1 MKGFKNA
8 IIYKENVGLVKSSIQ
23 FENGKISSFEDGN
36 DLLSLDDKLI
46 IVPGFIDE
54 HIHGAN
60 GSDVMYATD
69 KDLSN
74 IAKSIAMDGVTS
86 FMPTTMSMDISSIKK
101 ALNVIGNYSNE
112 EGANVIGAHVEG
124 PFISKKYCGAQD
136 PKNIIK
142 SNIGILKDLI
152 VSSNNKIK
160 IITIAPEETNL
171 EVMKYLKDNNIL
183 INAGHS
189 DASAMQSVEA
199 FKNGV
204 TCLTHTY
211 NAMRG
216 IHHRDI
222 GLLGEGLIHD
232 DIYTELI
239 ADLHHVSGEAIKF
252 LYRNKP
258 SEKIILITDS
268 MEARFLPNGE
278 YELGGQKVYVK
289 DGTATLKSGVLAGSI
304 LHMNEGIKN
313 VKDVLGVSLIEAID
327 MATKNVANHLGLT
340 NKGSIAIGKDA
351 DLTIIDEDL
360 NVYMTIVNGK
370 IVYQK
375 ENIINEK

>member
-1 MKGFKNA
+1 MKGFKNVT
-8 IIYKENVGLVKSSIQ
+8 IYKENVGLVKSSIQ
-23 FENGKISSFEDGN
+23 FENGKISSFEDGD
-36 DLLSLDDKLI
+36 DLLSLDDKLVV
-46 IVPGFIDE
+46 VPGFIDE

-74 IAKSIAMDGVTS
+74 VAKSITMDGVTS
-86 FMPTTMSMDISSIKK
+86 FMPTTMNMDISSIKK

-112 EGANVIGAHVEG
+112 AGANIIGAHVEG

-142 SNIGILKDLI
+142 ADINTLKDLI
-152 VSSNNKIK
+152 DASNKKIK
-160 IITIAPEETNL
+160 IITIAPEETSL
-171 EVMKYLKDNNIL
+171 EVIEYLKDNNIL

-189 DASAMQSVEA
+189 DASAMQSIEA
-199 FKNGV
+199 FKNGI

-232 DIYTELI
+232 EIYTELI
-239 ADLHHVSGEAIKF
+239 ADLHHVSSEAIKF

-289 DGTATLKSGVLAGSI
+289 DGVATLKSGVLAGSV

-313 VKDVLGVSLIEAID
+313 VKDVLGISLIEAID

-351 DLTIIDEDL
+351 DLTIIDENL

>member
-46 IVPGFIDE
+46 VVPGFIDE

-74 IAKSIAMDGVTS
+74 IAKSITKDGVTS

-152 VSSNNKIK
+152 DSSNKKIK
-160 IITIAPEETNL
+160 IITIAPEEIAL
-171 EVMKYLKDNNIL
+171 EVMEYLKDNNIL

-189 DASAMQSVEA
+189 DASAMQAVEA

-232 DIYTELI
+232 EIYAELI
-239 ADLHHVSGEAIKF
+239 ADLHHVSSEAIKF

-258 SEKIILITDS
+258 SNKIILITDS
-268 MEARFLPNGE
+268 MAIISRRRC
-278 YELGGQKVYVK
+278 
-289 DGTATLKSGVLAGSI
+289 
-304 LHMNEGIKN
+304 LH
-313 VKDVLGVSLIEAID
+313 
-327 MATKNVANHLGLT
+327 
-340 NKGSIAIGKDA
+340 
-351 DLTIIDEDL
+351 
-360 NVYMTIVNGK
+360 
-370 IVYQK
+370 
-375 ENIINEK
+375 

>member
-46 IVPGFIDE
+46 VVPGFIDE

-74 IAKSIAMDGVTS
+74 IAKSITKDGVTS

-142 SNIGILKDLI
+142 SNIDILKDLI
-152 VSSNNKIK
+152 VSSNKKIK

-189 DASAMQSVEA
+189 DASAMQAVEA
-199 FKNGV
+199 FENGV

-232 DIYTELI
+232 EIYTELI

-258 SEKIILITDS
+258 SNKIILITDS
-268 MEARFLPNGE
+268 MEARFLLNGI

-289 DGTATLKSGVLAGSI
+289 DGMATLKSGVLAGSV

-351 DLTIIDEDL
+351 DLTIIDENL

>member
-1 MKGFKNA
+1 MKGFKNVT
-8 IIYKENVGLVKSSIQ
+8 IYKENVGLVKSSIQ
-23 FENGKISSFEDGN
+23 FENGKISSFEDGD
-36 DLLSLDDKLI
+36 DLLNLDDSLI
-46 IVPGFIDE
+46 VVPGFIDE

-60 GSDVMYATD
+60 GSDVMFATN
-69 KDLSN
+69 KDLLN

-189 DASAMQSVEA
+189 DASAMQAVEA
-199 FKNGV
+199 FENGV

-258 SEKIILITDS
+258 SKKIILITDS
-268 MEARFLPNGE
+268 MEARFLPNGI

-289 DGTATLKSGVLAGSI
+289 DGTATLKSGVLAGSV

-375 ENIINEK
+375 ENIINEN

>member
-74 IAKSIAMDGVTS
+74 IAKSITKDGVTS

-101 ALNVIGNYSNE
+101 ALNIIGNYSNE

-189 DASAMQSVEA
+189 DASAMQAVEA

-258 SEKIILITDS
+258 SKKIILITDS
-268 MEARFLPNGE
+268 MEARFLPNGI

-289 DGTATLKSGVLAGSI
+289 DGTATLKSGVLAGSV

-375 ENIINEK
+375 ENIINEN

>member
-74 IAKSIAMDGVTS
+74 IAKSITKDGVTS

-189 DASAMQSVEA
+189 DASAMQAVEA

-258 SEKIILITDS
+258 SKKIILITDS
-268 MEARFLPNGE
+268 MEARFLPNGI

-289 DGTATLKSGVLAGSI
+289 DGTATLKSGVLAGSV

-375 ENIINEK
+375 ENIINEN

>member
-46 IVPGFIDE
+46 VVPGFIDE

-74 IAKSIAMDGVTS
+74 IAKSITKDGVTS

-160 IITIAPEETNL
+160 IITIEETNL

-189 DASAMQSVEA
+189 DASAMQAVEA
-199 FKNGV
+199 FENGV

-258 SEKIILITDS
+258 SKKIILITDS
-268 MEARFLPNGE
+268 MEARFLPNGI

-289 DGTATLKSGVLAGSI
+289 DGTATLKSGVLAGSV

-351 DLTIIDEDL
+351 DLTIIDENL

>member
-1 MKGFKNA
+1 MKGFKNV

-23 FENGKISSFEDGN
+23 FENGKISSFEDEN

-46 IVPGFIDE
+46 VVPGFIDE

-74 IAKSIAMDGVTS
+74 IAKSITKDGVTS

-142 SNIGILKDLI
+142 SNLGILKDLI
-152 VSSNNKIK
+152 DSSNKKIK
-160 IITIAPEETNL
+160 IITIAPEETTL
-171 EVMKYLKDNNIL
+171 EVMEYLKDNNIL

-189 DASAMQSVEA
+189 DASAMQAVEA

-232 DIYTELI
+232 EIYAELI

-252 LYRNKP
+252 LYRNK
-258 SEKIILITDS
+258 SSNKIILITDS
-268 MEARFLPNGE
+268 MEARFLPNGI

-289 DGTATLKSGVLAGSI
+289 DGVAALENGTLAGSV

-313 VKDVLGVSLIEAID
+313 VKDVLGISLIEAID

-340 NKGSIAIGKDA
+340 NKGGIAIGKDA
-351 DLTIIDEDL
+351 DLTIIDENL

-375 ENIINEK
+375 N

>member
-1 MKGFKNA
+1 MKGFKNVT
-8 IIYKENVGLVKSSIQ
+8 IYKENVGLVKSSIQ
-23 FENGKISSFEDGN
+23 FENGKISSFEDGD
-36 DLLSLDDKLI
+36 DLLNLDDSLI
-46 IVPGFIDE
+46 VVPGFIDE

-60 GSDVMYATD
+60 GSDVMFATN
-69 KDLSN
+69 KDLLN
-74 IAKSIAMDGVTS
+74 IAKSITADGVTS
-86 FMPTTMSMDISSIKK
+86 FLPTTMSMEMSSIKK
-101 ALNVIGNYSNE
+101 ALNIIGNYSNE
-112 EGANVIGAHVEG
+112 EGATLIGAHVEG
-124 PFISKKYCGAQD
+124 PFISTKYCGAQN
-136 PKNIIK
+136 PKNVIK
-142 SNIGILKDLI
+142 ADINTLNDLI
-152 VSSNNKIK
+152 IASNKKIK
-160 IITIAPEETNL
+160 IITIAPEEVSL
-171 EVMKYLKDNNIL
+171 EVMEYLRNNNIL

-189 DASAMQSVEA
+189 DATAAQTIEA

-211 NAMRG
+211 DAMRG

-232 DIYTELI
+232 EIYAELI

-252 LYRNKP
+252 LYRNK
-258 SEKIILITDS
+258 SSNKIILITDS
-268 MEARFLPNGE
+268 MEARFLPNGI

-289 DGTATLKSGVLAGSI
+289 DGVAALENGTLAGSV

-313 VKDVLGVSLIEAID
+313 VKDVLGISLIEAID

-360 NVYMTIVNGK
+360 NVYMTIIKGK
-370 IVYQK
+370 IAYQK
-375 ENIINEK
+375 N

>member
-46 IVPGFIDE
+46 VVPGFIDE

-74 IAKSIAMDGVTS
+74 IAKSITKDGVTS

-189 DASAMQSVEA
+189 DASAMQAVEA
-199 FKNGV
+199 FENGV

-258 SEKIILITDS
+258 SKKIILITDS
-268 MEARFLPNGE
+268 MEARFLPNGI

-289 DGTATLKSGVLAGSI
+289 DGTATLKSGVLAGSV

-351 DLTIIDEDL
+351 DLTIIDENL